1 MALRCEKFSEWC
13 SLGCVRKEF
22 SVYMVF
28 CLLLWFFN
36 YEAFKNFCM
45 YPGLSL
51 FFLLSLREWL
61 FYLSSYLKFMSFY
74 LCYTF
79 WSNLLNDSVLSS
91 KGSLLMSLSANKLG
105 FVLKAVTEY
114 LCLAF
119 YMKFLWF
126 VTDYFLWCDSLI
138 WSCNE
143 ILFFMLNSCLY
154 LLKSFLSNI
163 SVFLTYDGN
172 FINLYFSSLSFK
184 DEDSIDLLNL
194 KSSNKNSSIQA
205 VSHFFIFLFSNSF

>member
-13 SLGCVRKEF
+13 YFGCVRKEF
-22 SVYMVF
+22 SVYMGF

-36 YEAFKNFCM
+36 YEVFKNFCM

-51 FFLLSLREWL
+51 FFLLSRREWL
-61 FYLSSYLKFMSFY
+61 FSLSSYLNLMSFY
-74 LCYTF
+74 LCYNF
-79 WSNLLNDSVLSS
+79 WWNLLNGSVLNS
-91 KGSLLMSLSANKLG
+91 KRSLFVSVSANKLG
-105 FVLKAVTEY
+105 FVLKEVTEY
-114 LCLAF
+114 LYLAF
-119 YMKFLWF
+119 YIKLLWS
-126 VTDYFLWCDSLI
+126 VTDFCLWCDSFI

-143 ILFFMLNSCLY
+143 ILFFMLDSFLY
-154 LLKSFLSNI
+154 LFKSFLSNI

-194 KSSNKNSSIQA
+194 KSSNKNSSMQA
-205 VSHFFIFLFSNSF
+205 VSHFFIFFFSNSF